1 MAPTVSLQNN
11 LGFRR
16 VLQMVK
22 PDSLEDTVQQLWL
35 AIVTSWFPSRE
46 DYIWTF
52 KSPALVHNDM
62 PSLTVIQVMKV
73 SPNPEE
79 PDGWSEHPILLVECK
94 CPSRDVPLSWGNTI
108 STQCRNVL
116 SQTNNDPRQLFGI
129 VAIGTKARFY
139 RLDGE
144 ASSDQQLAQLH
155 QGTLDTCDPTGI
167 PQVESMMDYIKANA

>member
-1 MAPTVSLQNN
+1 MAPTASLQDN

-46 DYIWTF
+46 DYIWSF

-62 PSLTVIQVMKV
+62 PNLTAIQVMK
-73 SPNPEE
+73 
-79 PDGWSEHPILLVECK
+79 IECK
-94 CPSRDVPLSWGNTI
+94 RPSRDVPLSWDNTI
-108 STQCRNVL
+108 RTQCRDVL

-139 RLDGE
+139 RFDGE
-144 ASSDQQLAQLH
+144 ASSDQRLAQLH
-155 QGTLDTCDPTGI
+155 QGTLDMSDPTGI